1 MDPRLPTLSS
11 RGGQCF
17 MDWSQIP
24 IIFIPT
30 LLGGVF
36 QTLTGFGSGIL
47 LMMVLPLFVPLLQ
60 ASAISTV
67 TGLCLTFSLG
77 MSLRRYAD
85 YRGMVFPLMVF
96 LCCSAAAIHFGP
108 SVNTRLLST
117 LFGLFL
123 LALAVWFHFEDRDH
137 GNRKF
142 GKPATM
148 ALAALSGV
156 TSGWFGLSGPP
167 MAVYFMA
174 ELGNDK
180 MRYIATTQVF
190 FFIIGAFNTGVRV
203 YEGIL
208 TLHMLSLAVWGIVGM
223 WLGKNLGLKLLSRI
237 DARKMRS
244 LIHAGLAVT
253 GLLTVLK
260 NFIF

>member
-1 MDPRLPTLSS
+1 MV
-11 RGGQCF
+11 
-17 MDWSQIP
+17 MDWSLIP
-24 IIFIPT
+24 LIFIPT

-77 MSLRRYAD
+77 MSLRRHAD
-85 YRGMVFPLMVF
+85 YRGMIFPLAVF
-96 LCCSAAAIHFGP
+96 LCFSATAIHIGP
-108 SVNTRLLST
+108 SIDTRLLGT
-117 LFGLFL
+117 LFGFFL
-123 LALAVWFHFEDRDH
+123 LGLAIWLHFADKGH
-137 GNRKF
+137 KNRKF
-142 GKPATM
+142 SKPATM

-174 ELGNDK
+174 RLGDDK

-203 YEGIL
+203 FEGIL
-208 TLHMLSLAVWGIVGM
+208 TWSMMSLAVWGIVGM
-223 WLGKNLGLKLLSRI
+223 WLGKTLGLKILSRI
-237 DARKMRS
+237 DAGKMRD

-260 NFIF
+260 NIIFV